1 MTEQKKIQR
10 KHSNK
15 VLSKIVATDS
25 VVYLAGQV
33 AEDTSQDVA
42 GQTKQ
47 ILDKIDEL
55 LAEVGSDNTKLL
67 SVIIWL
73 ANIEDKDAMNDVW
86 FNWIDATNTP
96 ARACVESRLAR
107 SDILVEMKVEA
118 AR

>member
-1 MTEQKKIQR
+1 MIER

-15 VLSKIVATDS
+15 TLSKIVATES

-33 AEDTSQDVA
+33 ADDTSQDVA

-47 ILDKIDEL
+47 ILAKIDDL

-73 ANIEDKDAMNDVW
+73 ANIDDKAAMNEVW
-86 FNWIDATNTP
+86 FDWVATENTP

-107 SDILVEMKVEA
+107 PDILVEMKVEA